1 MGVNIRDLVIK
12 HDISFNGL
20 KDKKFAVDAFN
31 VLYQF
36 LSTIR
41 QRDGSLLTDSRG
53 NVTSHLT
60 GLFSRTTR
68 LMHKGM
74 KLSFVFDGKA
84 PELKLQ
90 EQQRRAALKREAI
103 AKHEE
108 ASKAGDVENMK
119 KYASRT
125 SRLTPEMI
133 QEAKRLIE
141 ALGLPIVQAPSE
153 GEAQAAYMVNKS
165 ELYAEIS
172 QDYDC
177 LMFGVPRMIQN
188 LTITPRRKL
197 PNRMAYETVTP
208 QMIELSE
215 NLNQLGIDQDQLIAL
230 GMLVG
235 TDFNVGGIRGVGP
248 KNALKLVKQHGN
260 DFSALFAAVRWH
272 EKFEFP
278 WSEVFY
284 TIKKMPTTDDYRLAW
299 KPLQREKVF
308 ELLVEEHDFS
318 RERVESSLE
327 KLEEERKKA
336 SQKGL
341 GEFF

>member
-177 LMFGVPRMIQN
+177 LMFGVPRMIQ
-188 LTITPRRKL
+188 
-197 PNRMAYETVTP
+197 
-208 QMIELSE
+208 
-215 NLNQLGIDQDQLIAL
+215 
-230 GMLVG
+230 
-235 TDFNVGGIRGVGP
+235 
-248 KNALKLVKQHGN
+248 
-260 DFSALFAAVRWH
+260 
-272 EKFEFP
+272 
-278 WSEVFY
+278 
-284 TIKKMPTTDDYRLAW
+284 
-299 KPLQREKVF
+299 
-308 ELLVEEHDFS
+308 
-318 RERVESSLE
+318 
-327 KLEEERKKA
+327 
-336 SQKGL
+336 
-341 GEFF
+341 